1 MDMYESNF
9 EIPGRTEDF
18 SNGRLA
24 AIAWPDLVARLAAQH
39 DLRRAMLAGAVSG
52 RASFNATAA
61 AMLTGLDD
69 GKHVVNRNA
78 LANGKHPQANPVK
91 AVTEAAAGVRE
102 I

>member
-1 MDMYESNF
+1 MYESNL

-18 SNGRLA
+18 TDGRLA
-24 AIAWPDLVARLAAQH
+24 AIAWPDLVARLAAQN
-39 DLRRAMLAGAVSG
+39 DLRRILLAGAASG

-61 AMLTGLDD
+61 AMLADRED
-69 GKHVVNRNA
+69 GKRVVNRDA

-91 AVTEAAAGVRE
+91 AAAEAVAADRE